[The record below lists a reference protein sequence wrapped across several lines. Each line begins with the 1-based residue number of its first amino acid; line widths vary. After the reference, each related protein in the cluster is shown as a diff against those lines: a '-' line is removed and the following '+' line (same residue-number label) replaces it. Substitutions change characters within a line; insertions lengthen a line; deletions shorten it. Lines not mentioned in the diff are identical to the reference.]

1 MKISV
6 IGATGVLGRQ
16 VLPRL
21 LERNH
26 QVNALVRTPDQ
37 ASQLQRLGVQVFT
50 GDILVKETLL
60 PALKGA
66 DCVLHLATAVPR
78 DFVQGD
84 WSMNDRIRREGTQNL
99 LTCATQTGTRRYIQQ
114 SIIMLYGDYGSQIVD
129 ESASL
134 QPSPYIQSAFD
145 MERHVR
151 ETDLDW
157 CILRGGYFY
166 GPSTGAEEGWRKQA
180 RSGQLRV
187 ARNSSALV
195 SLIHVIDMARAV
207 VLAAEQAPPRS
218 IFNVVDD
225 RPVSYG
231 ELFTF
236 VARQIGA
243 SDPEPDGTEMPSL
256 GCSNNL
262 IKTNLGWNPAFPSYR
277 SGLAN

>member
-26 QVNALVRTPDQ
+26 QVNALVRTHDQ

-60 PALKGA
+60 PALKGV

-78 DFVQGD
+78 DFFQGD

-145 MERHVR
+145 MERQVR

-166 GPSTGAEEGWRKQA
+166 GPSTGAEESWRKQA

-187 ARNSSALV
+187 ARNSIALV

-207 VLAAEQAPPRS
+207 VLAAEQAQPRS

-243 SDPEPDGTEMPSL
+243 SDPELDGTEMPSL
-256 GCSNNL
+256 GCGNNL
-262 IKTNLGWNPAFPSYR
+262 IKTNLGWNPAFPSFR